1 MDDIPEEKVAS
12 KPIGVAIFL
21 GLIVGSVSHELFL
34 NYSPAYLWFSALAIF
49 PGLYLLRIWINYKLK
64 SMNVIESDD
73 LTITRKLAGKLP
85 YSESFSIVCNLVY
98 SVCFLSIT
106 VGGNLIAISFR
117 EESASIFNLID
128 LITRFVL

>member
-34 NYSPAYLWFSALAIF
+34 NYAPAYLWFSALAIF

-73 LTITRKLAGKLP
+73 LTI
-85 YSESFSIVCNLVY
+85 
-98 SVCFLSIT
+98 
-106 VGGNLIAISFR
+106 
-117 EESASIFNLID
+117 
-128 LITRFVL
+128 